1 VSYESFQAL
10 AEECKGMGRVDLA
23 LAIGFLAE
31 EYRTLQK
38 KAHTLDEI
46 VADAAEDE
54 RLTYLARQPPQR
66 RWTPTVILG
75 GAA

>member
-1 VSYESFQAL
+1 VSYESFRAV
-10 AEECKGMGRVDLA
+10 ADECKQIGRVDLA

-31 EYRTLQK
+31 EYQAAMK
-38 KAHTLDEI
+38 KAHALDEI

>member
-1 VSYESFQAL
+1 VSYESFHAV
-10 AEECKGMGRVDLA
+10 AEECKSMDRPDLA
-23 LAIGFLAE
+23 FAIRFLAE
-31 EYRTLQK
+31 EYRALQK

-54 RLTYLARQPPQR
+54 RLTYLASKPAAP

>member
-1 VSYESFQAL
+1 MSYESFIAV
-10 AEECKGMGRVDLA
+10 AEECKGIDRPDLA
-23 LAIGFLAE
+23 FAVRCLAE
-31 EYRTLQK
+31 EYRALQK

-54 RLTYLARQPPQR
+54 KLTYLSRAPQR
-66 RWTPTVILG
+66 QRFVPIVIVG

>member
-1 VSYESFQAL
+1 MSYESFRAV
-10 AEECKGMGRVDLA
+10 ADECKQIGRVDLA

-31 EYRTLQK
+31 EYRALQK

-54 RLTYLARQPPQR
+54 QITYLARQPPRR
-66 RWTPTVILG
+66 RWTPSVIQG

>member
-1 VSYESFQAL
+1 MSYESFRAV
-10 AEECKGMGRVDLA
+10 AEECKSMDRPDLA

-31 EYRTLQK
+31 KYRAAMK

-54 RLTYLARQPPQR
+54 RLMYLARQPQRR